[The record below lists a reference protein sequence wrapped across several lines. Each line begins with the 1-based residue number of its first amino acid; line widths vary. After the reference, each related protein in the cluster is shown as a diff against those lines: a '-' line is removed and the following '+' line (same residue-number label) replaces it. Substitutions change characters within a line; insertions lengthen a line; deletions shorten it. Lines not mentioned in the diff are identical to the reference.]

1 MNNKKI
7 DIPIC
12 VCVELKTVMVI
23 SASIKINPHELF
35 EKLEYI
41 LKVEHDVS
49 TEDKNAHSH
58 HKALHS
64 HSSQLPYNKHPRNL

>member
-1 MNNKKI
+1 MKNKKI

-49 TEDKNAHSH
+49 NEDFEKFKVKLIDTDTTIS
-58 HKALHS
+58 
-64 HSSQLPYNKHPRNL
+64 NLKRGWKF